1 MCYNSFMLRIFA
13 LIISQSQIITILKKK
28 LNLLLNIEQLN
39 TTIFT
44 LTQ

>member
-1 MCYNSFMLRIFA
+1 MCYNSLMLRIFA
-13 LIISQSQIITILKKK
+13 LIISQIITILKEK